1 MSIRREGRATSL
13 VDPLNEPLLERK
25 PLDEESFRR
34 VIAIERKRTERS
46 KSPFVLMLLEVANH
60 QGPERTSAALDSVV
74 SVLLASSRDTD
85 LVGWYK
91 NRMTVGALFTGL
103 VVSDKNSI
111 LSTILTRV
119 STTLR
124 DELSFEQFNLVSI
137 SLHFFPD
144 DWDHDS
150 PGRPSN
156 PALYPD
162 LSTQDKGRRPLLIMK
177 RAIDIVGGALL
188 ALLCLPFCVL
198 IALVVKATSKGP
210 VLFRQQRVGQH
221 GKQFT
226 FLKFR
231 SMYVDNDHS
240 VHKEFVTQMITR
252 ELERDKSERN
262 QGVYKLTS
270 DKRITRVGKFLRRTS
285 LDELPQFINVLRG
298 DMSLVGP
305 RPPIPYELAAY
316 QTWHRRRLLEVKP
329 GITGLWQV
337 TGRSTVDFDE
347 MVRLDLRYATS
358 WTPWLDLRILIRT
371 PGGRN
376 QRLRR
381 LLAVSHLSIPPASLI
396 PPKFP
401 GHCVL
406 RFNLKQSQIQKKVG
420 EP

>member
-1 MSIRREGRATSL
+1 MGRGLQQSGIGSRRVEKRVQTPWEVAVNTGRQVQVSSFA
-13 VDPLNEPLLERK
+13 DPLNEPTQGLERK
-25 PLDEESFRR
+25 TLDEDSFRR

-60 QGPERTSAALDSVV
+60 QGAEKTRAALDSVV
-74 SVLLASSRDTD
+74 SVLLLSSRDTD
-85 LVGWYK
+85 QVGWYK
-91 NRMTVGALFTGL
+91 DHVTVGALFTGL
-103 VVSDKNSI
+103 VVTDKNSI

-137 SLHFFPD
+137 SLHYFPD
-144 DWDHDS
+144 DWDHDR

-162 LSTQDKGRRPLLIMK
+162 LSSHDRGKRPLLIMK
-177 RAIDIVGGALL
+177 RGIDIVGGILM
-188 ALLCLPFCVL
+188 ALLCAPFCLL
-198 IALVVKATSKGP
+198 IAIAIKATSKGP
-210 VLFRQQRVGQH
+210 VLFRQRRVGQY

-231 SMYVDNDHS
+231 SMYVNNDHS
-240 VHKEFVTQMITR
+240 VHKEFVTQLINKEMNR
-252 ELERDKSERN
+252 KESNRDDR
-262 QGVYKLTS
+262 VYKLTS
-270 DKRITRVGKFLRRTS
+270 DTRITKIGKFLRRTS
-285 LDELPQFINVLRG
+285 LDELPQFLNVLTG

-358 WTPWLDLRILIRT
+358 WSPLLDMKILLRT
-371 PGGRN
+371 P
-376 QRLRR
+376 
-381 LLAVSHLSIPPASLI
+381 LAVIKGSGAY
-396 PPKFP
+396 
-401 GHCVL
+401 
-406 RFNLKQSQIQKKVG
+406 
-420 EP
+420 